1 MVKSIKIVQRFFSK
15 SESVKAKSFQLAQ
28 AKQQNLK
35 VEKVEILNAHDLY
48 RKNGWLK
55 NNPFK
60 SLGLPNPDQFIVI
73 VHYKSEIKTKP
84 KSIKQPR
91 VTKSKFSIKSKLKIV
106 KVNVSFETMAPKTVV
121 LYPIVKVLKPKIS
134 KRNKKEK
141 PHIFFTHRPNA
152 TYRIAA

>member
-1 MVKSIKIVQRFFSK
+1 MAKSIKIVQRFFSK
-15 SESVKAKSFQLAQ
+15 SESVKAKSYQLAN
-28 AKQQNLK
+28 AKKNGLLI
-35 VEKVEILNAHDLY
+35 EKVEIINAHDLF

-73 VHYKSEIKTKP
+73 VHYKSEIETKP
-84 KSIKQPR
+84 KSIKQPK
-91 VTKSKFSIKSKLKIV
+91 VTKSKVSIQSKLKIV
-106 KVNVSFETMAPKTVV
+106 KVNVSIETMVPKTVV